1 MGDLKLTINATA
13 APIKLGTVG
22 LRLPGIKGDTG
33 TIPTASA
40 SVLGGIKVGENLSI
54 TESGVLSV
62 DTAALQTYVDT
73 VIFGGA
79 S

>member
-13 APIKLGTVG
+13 APIALGEIG
-22 LRLPGIKGDTG
+22 LRLPGIPGSTG

-40 SVLGGIKVGENLSI
+40 SVLGGIKVGENLKI
-54 TESGVLSV
+54 TDGVLSV
-62 DTAALQTYVDT
+62 DTAALQAYVDT
-73 VIFGGA
+73 VILGGA